1 MLVLI
6 VLMTGV
12 LLLLPVTLRVD
23 GAHETVTRLDVTL
36 RYVKVLIRWRLTDMP
51 GGRRLVRLDTDGTP
65 LPVRPHPQ
73 RRHRIGLMLRT
84 LARADHARR
93 FLLRHLRLQALDG
106 LVSLHTEDAAH
117 TALLSGGMDA
127 LARLPRLFRS
137 RIRLRVLPDF
147 FRGDTR
153 WQLRCIIRPRLG
165 TLIITALMLLAAWAA
180 AQHQLSKEAETWN
193 IPSEN

>member
-1 MLVLI
+1 MLVLM

-23 GAHETVTRLDVTL
+23 GAHDPVTRLQVTL
-36 RYVKVLIRWRLTDMP
+36 RYAGLRLRRRLADTAE
-51 GGRRLVRLDTDGTP
+51 GRRLVRLNAEGIP
-65 LPVRPHPQ
+65 HPGRPHPQ
-73 RRHRIGLMLRT
+73 RRHRIGLMLQM

-127 LARLPRLFRS
+127 LARLPRLYRS

-165 TLIITALMLLAAWAA
+165 TLIITAMMLLAAWAA

>member
-1 MLVLI
+1 MLVLMM
-6 VLMTGV
+6 LMAGF
-12 LLLLPVTLRVD
+12 LMLLPVTLRAES
-23 GAHETVTRLDVTL
+23 AHDAVTRLHITL
-36 RYVKVLIRWRLTDMP
+36 RYAKLRIRWRLADSP
-51 GGRRLVRLDTDGTP
+51 EGRRLVRMNAVGIP
-65 LPVRPHPQ
+65 QPGRPHPQ
-73 RRHRIGLMLRT
+73 RRQRIGLILRT

-127 LARLPRLFRS
+127 LARLPGLYRN
-137 RIRLRVLPDF
+137 RIRVRVLPDF

-153 WQLRCIIRPRLG
+153 WHLRCIIQPRLG
-165 TLIITALMLLAAWAA
+165 TLLITSLMLLAAWAA
-180 AQHQLSKEAETWN
+180 EQYRLSKEAETWN